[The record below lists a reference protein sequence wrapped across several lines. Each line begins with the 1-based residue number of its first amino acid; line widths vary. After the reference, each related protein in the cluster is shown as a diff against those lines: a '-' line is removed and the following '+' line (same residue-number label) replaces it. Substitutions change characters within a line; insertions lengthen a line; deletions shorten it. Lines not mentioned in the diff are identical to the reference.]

1 MRTFRGGSAKCVH
14 MRAEGGR
21 GSKKAKKLRAHYMDG
36 PLHGLRKA
44 FVKPQFYL
52 FRPLPGADEGG
63 SEGSTCI
70 ASGRRPVLVRFWQ
83 GLGARDC
90 GGYV

>member
-1 MRTFRGGSAKCVH
+1 MIITIFQSLHVQLYLG
-14 MRAEGGR
+14 
-21 GSKKAKKLRAHYMDG
+21 
-36 PLHGLRKA
+36 LHGLRKA

>member
-1 MRTFRGGSAKCVH
+1 MQKLPSPAFPLQVLGWKSPSGGKNKIKRH
-14 MRAEGGR
+14 
-21 GSKKAKKLRAHYMDG
+21 
-36 PLHGLRKA
+36 
-44 FVKPQFYL
+44 
-52 FRPLPGADEGG
+52 LPGADEGG
-63 SEGSTCI
+63 PEGSTCI